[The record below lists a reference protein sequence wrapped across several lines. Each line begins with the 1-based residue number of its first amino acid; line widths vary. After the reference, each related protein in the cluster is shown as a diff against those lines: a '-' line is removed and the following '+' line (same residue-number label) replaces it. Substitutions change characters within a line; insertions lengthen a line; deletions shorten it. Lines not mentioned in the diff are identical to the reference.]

1 MILRVSIPATVQEKY
16 THALAEGPL
25 KAMWTSLKG
34 TESTVACGLW
44 KSGLFCANFGMQ
56 RVAWAV
62 QINVTVLIMGYAIN
76 AGSSA
81 GTPCLLGRW

>member
-1 MILRVSIPATVQEKY
+1 M
-16 THALAEGPL
+16 EG
-25 KAMWTSLKG
+25 
-34 TESTVACGLW
+34 TVACNLW

-62 QINVTVLIMGYAIN
+62 QINVAVLIMEYAIN
-76 AGSSA
+76 AGGSA